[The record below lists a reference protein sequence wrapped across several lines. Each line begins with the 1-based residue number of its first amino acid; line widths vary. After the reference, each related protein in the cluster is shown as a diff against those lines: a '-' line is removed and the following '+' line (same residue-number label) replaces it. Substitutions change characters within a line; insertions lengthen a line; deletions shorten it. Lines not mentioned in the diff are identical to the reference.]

1 MSIQDRPPEEMLN
14 AFVDGEFSDE
24 DQRRILERMARDSVI
39 NDAVCELRTT
49 KQLVQMA
56 YGDLGGSAAGTG
68 EKRLPAWGRAAIIG
82 AVFLTGG
89 LVGHVV
95 LDAGPRLPVASTVAA
110 EEPSRVLV
118 HLNDNDPA
126 VAFEV
131 LSDLEQMLLDFQ
143 QRGEAVQVEVVA
155 NGDGLELVRADMTPI
170 AEEITGLIDRY
181 PNLTVS
187 ACRYT
192 IDQLWEDHGL
202 VVDLIPG
209 VKQIDSGVVQ
219 VIRRQQEG
227 WAYIRG

>member
-1 MSIQDRPPEEMLN
+1 
-14 AFVDGEFSDE
+14 
-24 DQRRILERMARDSVI
+24 
-39 NDAVCELRTT
+39 
-49 KQLVQMA
+49 
-56 YGDLGGSAAGTG
+56 
-68 EKRLPAWGRAAIIG
+68 
-82 AVFLTGG
+82 
-89 LVGHVV
+89 
-95 LDAGPRLPVASTVAA
+95 
-110 EEPSRVLV
+110 VLV

-131 LSDLEQMLLDFQ
+131 LSDLEQMLLDFE

-155 NGDGLELVRADMTPI
+155 NGDGLDLVRADLTPI
-170 AEEITGLIDRY
+170 AEEVTKLIERH
-181 PNLTVS
+181 PNLTVA

-192 IDQLWEDHGL
+192 IDQLWEDHGV